1 MYHKTYGTI
10 TPLKKRVLVSHMHFG
25 MAKTKGGII
34 LQDDDGSAAGVHPR
48 WAKVYAVGKD
58 QTDVHEGEWVLIA
71 HGRWTR
77 QINLVDPDTDTEFDV
92 RMVDEDDILLVTEKE
107 PDHHYVPGQMH
118 K

>member
-34 LQDDDGSAAGVHPR
+34 LQDDDGSAAGVHSR
-48 WAKVYAVGKD
+48 CAKVYAVGKD

-77 QINLVDPDTDTEFDV
+77 QINLVDPDTDDEFDV